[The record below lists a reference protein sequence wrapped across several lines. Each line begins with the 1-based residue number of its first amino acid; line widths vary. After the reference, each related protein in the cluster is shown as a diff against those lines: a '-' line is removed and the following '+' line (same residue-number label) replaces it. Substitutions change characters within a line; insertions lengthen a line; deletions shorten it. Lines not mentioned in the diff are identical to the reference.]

1 MNTIYQS
8 EVFTRWLNYLTDVRA
23 KLGILARIRRA
34 ELGNFGDCKPVGE
47 GVSEMRIHVGKGYRV
62 YFMRD
67 GERVYFLLA
76 GGDKAS
82 QRKDITVALAMARER
97 REIL

>member
-67 GERVYFLLA
+67 GERVYFFLA

>member
-1 MNTIYQS
+1 
-8 EVFTRWLNYLTDVRA
+8 
-23 KLGILARIRRA
+23 
-34 ELGNFGDCKPVGE
+34 
-47 GVSEMRIHVGKGYRV
+47 MRIHVGKGYRV